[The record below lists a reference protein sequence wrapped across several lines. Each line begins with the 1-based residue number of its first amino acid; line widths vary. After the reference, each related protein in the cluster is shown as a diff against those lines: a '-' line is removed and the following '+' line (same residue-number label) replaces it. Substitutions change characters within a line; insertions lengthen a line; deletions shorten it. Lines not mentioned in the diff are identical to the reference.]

1 MLRRLFNRTGESQSP
16 APEEDPS
23 QLPSSSPA
31 GGDLTLTMQGLS
43 EEHLL
48 AMAQVL
54 AELRPIEVYPGWS
67 FSIAE
72 RSPAPIIQLRHA
84 IWKACAEKRMERPIV
99 FPWYDGLKIHL
110 YLGNDMSRPTFVGGC
125 IEPNE
130 FAFMSSVLRPGMVMV
145 DVGAN
150 DGFFASFAAR
160 RVGEQGR
167 VYAFEPSRREFGR
180 LEANLTLNRLTN
192 VRPIHK
198 GVSDGSG
205 TGVLHICEYGHE
217 GQNTLGDFV
226 HEVNGAGTETVELCS
241 LNDYFSNEKL
251 SRLDFI
257 KIDVEGAEFKV
268 LSGARELISRYKPIV
283 MLEVL
288 DEALHKQGSSADQV
302 IALLKELGCH
312 LYTFSPVTGR
322 LVPSEDYQHSENIV
336 ACLTPLPTA
345 E

>member
-1 MLRRLFNRTGESQSP
+1 MLRRFFNRTGTP
-16 APEEDPS
+16 PNTTAEEDPS
-23 QLPSSSPA
+23 QLPPSSPA
-31 GGDLTLTMQGLS
+31 GGDLTLTIQGLS

-54 AELRPIEVYPGWS
+54 AELRPIEVYPDWS

-72 RSPAPIIQLRHA
+72 RSPAPIIQLRLA
-84 IWKACAEKRMERPIV
+84 IWKACAEKKMERPIL

-130 FAFMSSVLRPGMVMV
+130 FAFLSSILRPGMVMI

-150 DGFFASFAAR
+150 DGFFTSFAAR
-160 RVGEQGR
+160 RVGDQGR

-180 LEANLTLNRLTN
+180 LEKNLALNQLTN
-192 VRPIHK
+192 VRAIPK

-226 HEVNGAGTETVELCS
+226 HQVNGAGTETVELCS
-241 LNDYFSNEKL
+241 LTDYFSSEKL
-251 SRLDFI
+251 ARLDFI
-257 KIDVEGAEFKV
+257 KIDVEGAEYKV
-268 LSGARELISRYKPIV
+268 LSGARELIARHKPIL

-288 DEALHKQGSSADQV
+288 DKALHNQGSSAEQV
-302 IALLKELGCH
+302 MGLLKDLGCH

-322 LVPSEDYQHSENIV
+322 LVRSEDDQHSENIV